1 MARFSATTRVMA
13 AVRHDQ
19 DPVGIVLERE
29 VEAHRRRLEV
39 LGLRPA
45 DLVSDV
51 GLARGAV
58 WAARR
63 VWPVPLEAAVAIVG
77 WLLFWPP
84 YRLTGVIVGWTHP
97 PINQISTHKLLAGI
111 LLYALWLFALA
122 TAATV
127 VLNNGVGLGVLL
139 GAPLVGLAGLVIRE
153 RWRGAA
159 RDVQR
164 FFLLRSRRELMDT
177 LRATQRDLGVRL
189 DALYHTF
196 AVRSA
201 E

>member
-1 MARFSATTRVMA
+1 MGATTRIMA
-13 AVRHDQ
+13 AVRHSGDR
-19 DPVGIVLERE
+19 VGIELERD
-29 VEAHRRRLEV
+29 VDAHRRRLEV

-51 GLARGAV
+51 GLIRGAA
-58 WAARR
+58 WAAPR
-63 VWPVPLEAAVAIVG
+63 VLRLPLEAAVAIVG
-77 WLLFWPP
+77 FLLFWPP
-84 YRLTGVIVGWTHP
+84 YRLTGVIVRWMKP
-97 PINQISTHKLLAGI
+97 PTNQISTHKLLVGI
-111 LLYALWLFALA
+111 VAYALWLFALA
-122 TAATV
+122 AAGTV
-127 VLNNGVGLGVLL
+127 VFNIWVGLGVLL
-139 GAPLVGLAGLVIRE
+139 VVPAVGMVGRVIRE

-159 RDVQR
+159 RDIQR
-164 FFLLRSRRELMDT
+164 FFLLRSRRAMMDT